1 MTATAATAGRDAG
14 GNTRPDRWASRALR
28 DVATIAALALL
39 SLMVGYAINRFSSR
53 PLPLEY
59 QTPEQRFDKELT
71 TLVAAAPFTISPA
84 ATVSLPDFRTAVENK
99 TALILDARPSD
110 FFERGHVPGA
120 LNLSRDDFA
129 HDYRR
134 LSPTLKAAAA
144 KPIIVY
150 CSGGACHDSRLVAS
164 ALLSLGFSDVRVYTG
179 GWDDWSAANLPQATG
194 NAP

>member
-71 TLVAAAPFTISPA
+71 TLVAAAPFTI
-84 ATVSLPDFRTAVENK
+84 
-99 TALILDARPSD
+99 
-110 FFERGHVPGA
+110 
-120 LNLSRDDFA
+120 
-129 HDYRR
+129 
-134 LSPTLKAAAA
+134 
-144 KPIIVY
+144 
-150 CSGGACHDSRLVAS
+150 
-164 ALLSLGFSDVRVYTG
+164 
-179 GWDDWSAANLPQATG
+179 
-194 NAP
+194 